1 MPIDHSCPD
10 CGENLSLDVS
20 SVGRTSC
27 PECGTQLEVG
37 NTTSG
42 NKMVRRVRS
51 FGPENDYTDKLL
63 DKLNE
68 LEQNSLEESAIASG
82 QGAYIASEFMA
93 LRALEA
99 VSRRITDEE
108 TWDTAIDRI
117 EEQHGDLSGYIAM
130 LRDRRNEVAHPD
142 AVESTEDQSQRTF
155 EQVKH
160 MLHYLEDEIDNGAE

>member
-1 MPIDHSCPD
+1 MPIDHACPD
-10 CGENLSLDVS
+10 CGENLSLPPT

-27 PECGTQLEVG
+27 PKCGAQLEVRDDM
-37 NTTSG
+37 SG
-42 NKMVRRVRS
+42 NKMVRRVKS
-51 FGPENDYTDKLL
+51 FGPEMDYTDELL
-63 DKLNE
+63 DKLTK
-68 LEQNSLEESAIASG
+68 LEKNSLEESAIAAG

-108 TWDTAIDRI
+108 RWNSAINQI
-117 EEQHGDLSGYIAM
+117 ENDFGDLSGYIDM

-142 AVESTEDQSQRTF
+142 AEESTEDQAQRTF

-160 MLHYLEDEIDNGAE
+160 MLHYLEEEI